1 MSDMEQPPNNNR
13 DDEVLDR
20 HGSLPLALF
29 GYLPEASKLILTDLL
44 SALHSIVHSES
55 TGDILRLVNLTS
67 NEAMSLRGEVLLVKL
82 MDQLVTVQQLYQLQ
96 PEDFAELR
104 CCLVKLLHLWEEN
117 LADRSSKLI
126 RFADFLRRCDHL
138 RSFGSGSLAGL
149 VHLAEAKSV
158 QLAQRLQSPLGDSSS
173 RGESL
178 FKLYLARLQN
188 PVLGH
193 DFVVNIGLVQN
204 LDFQTIMGMSVAVNQ
219 VRGFLVGSIDR
230 NRLELAAV
238 ILFELLEDAN
248 PSNCAPPPAQPAG
261 PMLRRAAVRICAS
274 GAVSLADLDPQLG
287 KCIAC
292 AEPASVELI
301 PYDVCFETD
310 WTFAAD
316 DGFCYSDWVMSPVN
330 IGPQQLL
337 EQQLH
342 QTIFLF
348 VLDEP
353 LFEELRREGSHARSL
368 LQHCLGTR
376 RPLFFVYR
384 DCDLIFD
391 GLLELG
397 NGLQSGLFKRPDID
411 SFRFP
416 GQTVCLSETT
426 STVGC
431 SRFCPLR
438 IGWPAGR
445 RNESAMRRRAEIV
458 TMQNLISCLSC
469 LDAAME

>member
-96 PEDFAELR
+96 SEDFAELR
-104 CCLVKLLHLWEEN
+104 CCLLKLLHLWEEN

-158 QLAQRLQSPLGDSSS
+158 QLAQRLQSPLGDISS

-188 PVLGH
+188 PVL
-193 DFVVNIGLVQN
+193 
-204 LDFQTIMGMSVAVNQ
+204 

-238 ILFELLEDAN
+238 ILFELLKDAN
-248 PSNCAPPPAQPAG
+248 PSNFAPPPAQPTG
-261 PMLRRAAVRICAS
+261 LTLRRAAVRICAS

-287 KCIAC
+287 KFIAC

-316 DGFCYSDWVMSPVN
+316 DGFCYSDWVMS
-330 IGPQQLL
+330 LL

-368 LQHCLGTR
+368 LQRCLGTR

-397 NGLQSGLFKRPDID
+397 NSLQSGLFKRSDID

-458 TMQNLISCLSC
+458 TMQNLISCLSR